1 MDFYF
6 QGLAWFNRGITPN
19 NIAQARRFFDL
30 ALSADPDYVAALVGS
45 AGADVVEGALFF
57 TTDRIAALAA
67 AEAKL
72 TTALSSVPDHARGHM
87 RLGLVDIFTKRAAEG
102 IAECE
107 HALALDRNL
116 ASARAMIG
124 YGKIFIGRADETEAH
139 IAEALRLSP
148 RDTLAYIWRSI
159 AGDAKNHLG
168 SWEQAVEW
176 FRRGIEANRNYPT
189 VYFNLAAALAL
200 LGRLEEAHSAVRAG
214 LALNPAFSIARAR
227 ATRTARSENPTYLA
241 QLEPIF
247 DGLRK
252 AGVPEQ

>member
-6 QGLAWFNRGITPN
+6 QGLAWFNKGLTPDN
-19 NIAQARRFFDL
+19 VAQARSFFDL
-30 ALSADPDYVAALVGS
+30 ALSADPDYVDALVGS
-45 AGADVVEGALFF
+45 ARADVVEGALLFR
-57 TTDRIAALAA
+57 TDRIAAFAA

-72 TTALSSVPDHARGHM
+72 TKALSSVPDHARGHM
-87 RLGLVDIFTKRAAEG
+87 WLGLVDIFTKRAADG

-116 ASARAMIG
+116 ASARAIIG
-124 YGKIFIGRADETEAH
+124 YRKIFIGRAAETEAH

-148 RDTLAYIWRSI
+148 RDTLAYIWMSI

-176 FRRGIEANRNYPT
+176 FRRAIEANRNYPT
-189 VYFNLAAALAL
+189 VHFNLAAALAL
-200 LGRLEEAHSAVRAG
+200 LGRLDEAHSAIRAG
-214 LALNPAFSIARAR
+214 LALNPAFSISRAR
-227 ATRTARSENPTYLA
+227 AVRTERSDNPTYLA
-241 QLEPIF
+241 QLESILE
-247 DGLRK
+247 GMRK

>member
-1 MDFYF
+1 M
-6 QGLAWFNRGITPN
+6 T
-19 NIAQARRFFDL
+19 
-30 ALSADPDYVAALVGS
+30 
-45 AGADVVEGALFF
+45 
-57 TTDRIAALAA
+57 
-67 AEAKL
+67 K
-72 TTALSSVPDHARGHM
+72 ALSSVPDHARGHM
-87 RLGLVDIFTKRAAEG
+87 WLGLVDIFTKRAAEG

-116 ASARAMIG
+116 ASARAMVG
-124 YGKIFIGRADETEAH
+124 YGKIFLDRADETEAH

-148 RDTLAYIWRSI
+148 RDTLAYIWMSI

-168 SWEQAVEW
+168 RWEQAVEW
-176 FRRGIEANRNYPT
+176 FRRAIEANRNYPT

-200 LGRLEEAHSAVRAG
+200 LCRLDEAPSAVRAG

-227 ATRTARSENPTYLA
+227 AARMARSDNPTYLA

-247 DGLRK
+247 EGMRK

>member
-107 HALALDRNL
+107 HALA
-116 ASARAMIG
+116 
-124 YGKIFIGRADETEAH
+124 
-139 IAEALRLSP
+139 
-148 RDTLAYIWRSI
+148 
-159 AGDAKNHLG
+159 
-168 SWEQAVEW
+168 
-176 FRRGIEANRNYPT
+176 
-189 VYFNLAAALAL
+189 
-200 LGRLEEAHSAVRAG
+200 
-214 LALNPAFSIARAR
+214 
-227 ATRTARSENPTYLA
+227 
-241 QLEPIF
+241 
-247 DGLRK
+247 
-252 AGVPEQ
+252 